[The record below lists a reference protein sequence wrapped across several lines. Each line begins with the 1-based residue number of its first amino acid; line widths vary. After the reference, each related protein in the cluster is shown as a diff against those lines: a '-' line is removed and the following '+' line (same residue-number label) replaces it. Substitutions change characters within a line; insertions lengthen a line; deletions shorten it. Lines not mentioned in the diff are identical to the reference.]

1 MTFFGRKFLRWLPW
15 LLLVLGAVAYWA
27 THTDPAPGINY
38 VTGTLS
44 RGTLEDSITATGVL
58 EASQYVDIGAQVS
71 GILKKI
77 EIQIGQSVRKGQLLA
92 EIDPT
97 LFEAAVTQNEA
108 TLKDLEAQRTSA
120 NVTLKL
126 ASERYERNQNLL
138 RSDAVSLDDAHSSQA
153 ERDKANSSVDAIMA
167 QIEKARGSLD
177 AAKANL
183 GFTKI
188 YAPIDG
194 TVIQIQARE
203 GQTLNASQTAPILF
217 RLADLGTM
225 TVKAQVSEA
234 DIQRIH
240 AGMPVYFT
248 VLGDPDTRHEGKV
261 RGVEPSPTTT
271 TPPIFYNTLFDVPN
285 ETRSLMPSMTA
296 QVFFPVWSKTNV
308 LMMPSAAL
316 DFSRFQ
322 DTVSA
327 GSNVAGKHGGAN
339 SWGPSKVYVMREG
352 KPEEIKVSLGA
363 SNRIS
368 TEVLSGLS
376 DGDQVITGPM
386 VRNSGKYGLKPAG
399 KGLFA
404 R

>member
-15 LLLVLGAVAYWA
+15 LLLVLGAAAYWA
-27 THTDPAPGINY
+27 IHTDPAPGINY

-138 RSDAVSLDDAHSSQA
+138 RSDAVSLDDADSSQA

-271 TPPIFYNTLFDVPN
+271 NPPIFYNTLFDVPN
-285 ETRSLMPSMTA
+285 ETRLLMPSMTA

-327 GSNVAGKHGGAN
+327 GSNVPGKHGGAN
-339 SWGPSKVYVMREG
+339 SPGSSKVYVMREG

-386 VRNSGKYGLKPAG
+386 VRDSGKSGLKPAG